1 VTITIRITPTLFIAG
16 GGKFRSDRRYL
27 RAGASGS
34 RFPIVQG
41 ATMAVGTAIGLGHN
55 SGSDQEMPTVRWSV
69 GGVVRQQTLVY
80 FRASGTPPVDS
91 GTFNAATTLVKI

>member
-1 VTITIRITPTLFIAG
+1 MTITIRITPTLFIAG

-41 ATMAVGTAIGLGHN
+41 ATMAVGTVISDGHN
-55 SGSDQEMPTVRWSV
+55 SAADQEVPTVRWSV
-69 GGVVRQQTLVY
+69 GGVVRQQTAVY
-80 FRASGTPPVDS
+80 FNQAGNPPVNS
-91 GTFNAATTLVKI
+91 GTFNATATPVKI